1 VSYKQ
6 VTSCRICQN
15 RELKRYLD
23 LGQIPLVN
31 SYVHRKNKESAEEKY
46 PLQLDYCTNCS
57 QSQLSI
63 VVDPKILYQVYFYRS
78 SISKTFIQHCHQTA
92 RSLVDRFQLTSDD
105 LIVEIAS
112 NDGCSLQEFKKFGMR
127 VVGVDPAQNLAKIAN
142 KQGITTLPSF
152 WNQESALKI
161 LTEHGKAS
169 VINAANVF
177 AHVDELDEFLQA
189 VHILLKE
196 NGIFIIEVPYLFNF
210 INRTEF
216 DTTYHEHLSYFLV
229 KPLIK
234 LFDKHSLKVFDIEEI
249 SIHGGSIRVYVR
261 KSTNKTIEVNEASIN
276 QLLDLEKSVGLHEL
290 TTYLTFPKD
299 VEKIKNDL
307 LGLLIKLRSENKKV
321 AAYGASAKGTVLSN
335 YCGIDH
341 NLVSYII
348 DDTPEKIGYLT
359 PGNHIEIVPLTHL
372 QNDTPD
378 YLILFAWNF
387 LEELIEKTKEYR
399 KNGGRYIIP
408 IPSVRVI

>member
-1 VSYKQ
+1 
-6 VTSCRICQN
+6 
-15 RELKRYLD
+15 
-23 LGQIPLVN
+23 
-31 SYVHRKNKESAEEKY
+31 
-46 PLQLDYCTNCS
+46 
-57 QSQLSI
+57 
-63 VVDPKILYQVYFYRS
+63 
-78 SISKTFIQHCHQTA
+78 
-92 RSLVDRFQLTSDD
+92 
-105 LIVEIAS
+105 
-112 NDGCSLQEFKKFGMR
+112 
-127 VVGVDPAQNLAKIAN
+127 VGVDPAQNLAKIAN

-177 AHVDELDEFLQA
+177 AHVDDLDEFLQA

-249 SIHGGSIRVYVR
+249 SIHSGSIRVYVR

-290 TTYLTFPKD
+290 ATYLTFPKD

-321 AAYGASAKGTVLSN
+321 AALCCFSQ
-335 YCGIDH
+335 
-341 NLVSYII
+341 
-348 DDTPEKIGYLT
+348 
-359 PGNHIEIVPLTHL
+359 GNCAIKLL
-372 QNDTPD
+372 
-378 YLILFAWNF
+378 W
-387 LEELIEKTKEYR
+387 YR
-399 KNGGRYIIP
+399 
-408 IPSVRVI
+408 S